1 MTGAWLL
8 QVLQRK
14 VDVQRKVNERG
25 ECNYHERQEDIRLL
39 RLEVKRAKEEVTLKT
54 LECI

>member
-1 MTGAWLL
+1 M
-8 QVLQRK
+8 LQRK

-39 RLEVKRAKEEVTLKT
+39 RLEVKRAKEEVAQKT
-54 LECI
+54 LGFI